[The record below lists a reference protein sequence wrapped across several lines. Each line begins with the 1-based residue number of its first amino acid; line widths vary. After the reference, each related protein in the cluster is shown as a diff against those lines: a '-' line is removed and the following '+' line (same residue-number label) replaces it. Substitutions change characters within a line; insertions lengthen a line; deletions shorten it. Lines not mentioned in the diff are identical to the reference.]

1 LHSFLRLHL
10 LFHTSFS
17 RLNTPPKTL
26 DDLSNSINLLETL
39 KLDMPKTEQQFEPIH
54 DQFNILRKY
63 EVQVSEEAELKLSKL
78 QPSWMAFQQCLID
91 SEGMLEK
98 YKVRGVW

>member
-1 LHSFLRLHL
+1 
-10 LFHTSFS
+10 
-17 RLNTPPKTL
+17 
-26 DDLSNSINLLETL
+26 
-39 KLDMPKTEQQFEPIH
+39 MPKTEQQFEPIH

-91 SEGMLEK
+91 SEVMLEK
-98 YKVRGVW
+98 HKVCVCVCVCVWWQLYLLIGCVHKTCHFV